1 MAEGDKSDCSSDEP
15 SYVKDAKHLRK
26 ARKQLKKDIKEKEEE
41 LGLYKEKYEDS
52 LKKIE
57 CLEDEV
63 QYLRRR
69 LNYFE
74 VRERRRERK
83 EKKKQKLIEEEVDI
97 KRRVRLEEEERARVK
112 EEIKQRKK
120 KE

>member
-26 ARKQLKKDIKEKEEE
+26 AHIKEKEEE

-63 QYLRRR
+63 QYLRRK

-74 VRERRRERK
+74 VRERRRERE

>member
-15 SYVKDAKHLRK
+15 SYVKDAKYLRK
-26 ARKQLKKDIKEKEEE
+26 ACKQLKKDIKEKEEE
-41 LGLYKEKYEDS
+41 LGLYKNKYEDS

-74 VRERRRERK
+74 VRERKRERK

-112 EEIKQRKK
+112 EEINKGK